1 MGGILVVESLIREL
15 VVMVN
20 AVGACTE
27 RRSGVDPGREG
38 QLGFI
43 EIPHGD
49 PAIPD
54 GRFFLWE

>member
-1 MGGILVVESLIREL
+1 MGGILVVESLIRES

-20 AVGACTE
+20 AVRACTE
-27 RRSGVDPGREG
+27 RGSGVDAGREG
-38 QLGFI
+38 CWVFI
-43 EIPHGD
+43 EIPRGD